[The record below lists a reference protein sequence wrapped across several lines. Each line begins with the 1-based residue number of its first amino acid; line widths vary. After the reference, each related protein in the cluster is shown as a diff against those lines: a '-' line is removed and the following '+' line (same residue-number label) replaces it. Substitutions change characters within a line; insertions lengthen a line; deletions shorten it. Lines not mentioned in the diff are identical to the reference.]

1 MTVLHHP
8 ADDVGAMPPAA
19 ALPAPLADLLGRIE
33 ARRASVAVVGLGYVG
48 LPLALATAGVG
59 FPTLGFDLD
68 AERLA
73 ELHAGRSY
81 LAADVAD
88 ADLRAAP
95 VRWTADP
102 SALRSADVVVIA
114 VPTPLLD
121 GTPDLGPVRSAV
133 AAVAEGLRPGQ
144 LVVLESTTWPG
155 TTEEV
160 LLPML
165 QSAGLRAG
173 EDFALAF
180 SPERVDPGST
190 WDVSTTPKVV
200 GGVTAACSTVAA
212 ALYRSF
218 VPQVHVTSSPREAEM
233 AKLIENT
240 FRQVNIG
247 LVNELATLAP
257 ALGVDVWEAL
267 EAAATKPFG
276 YLPFWPGP
284 GVGGHCIAVDP
295 TYLSWRCEQQLGFGV
310 GFIAHAREVN
320 NRMPAY
326 VTSRAA
332 EVLNDRASK
341 ALKGSRVCVV
351 GAAYKPGVA
360 DVRESPA
367 VAVIERLLA
376 AGAEVDVVDPMVG
389 ELVVGGELVPTV
401 GLEGALAEAPD
412 LGIILT
418 PQPGVDLERLTGT
431 DLPVLD
437 ACGATRSERVG
448 SVVLL

>member
-1 MTVLHHP
+1 MT
-8 ADDVGAMPPAA
+8 
-19 ALPAPLADLLGRIE
+19 ALDRSDARARAHLPSALGGLLGRIDARE
-33 ARRASVAVVGLGYVG
+33 AEVVVVGLGYVG
-48 LPLALATAGVG
+48 LPLALAADAAG
-59 FPTLGFDLD
+59 FPTCGYDVD
-68 AERLA
+68 ATKVAALR
-73 ELHAGRSY
+73 AGRSY
-81 LAADVAD
+81 LEEDVPDPAVAASDVT
-88 ADLRAAP
+88 
-95 VRWTADP
+95 WTSDP
-102 SALRSADVVVIA
+102 EVLRSADVVLIA

-121 GTPDLGPVRSAV
+121 GTPDLGPVR
-133 AAVAEGLRPGQ
+133 AAVADVAEALRAGQ

-160 LLPML
+160 LQPML
-165 QSAGLRAG
+165 EAAGVQAG
-173 EDFALAF
+173 VDFALAF

-190 WDVSTTPKVV
+190 WDVSSTPKVV
-200 GGVTAACSTVAA
+200 GGVTPADSEVAA
-212 ALYRSF
+212 AFYGSF
-218 VPQVHVTSSPREAEM
+218 VPTVHVTSSPREAEM

-310 GFIAHAREVN
+310 GFITHARVVN

-326 VTSRAA
+326 VAARAA
-332 EVLNDRASK
+332 EVLNDHGAK
-341 ALKGSRVCVV
+341 ALRGSRVCVV
-351 GAAYKPGVA
+351 GAAYKAGVS

-367 VAVIERLLA
+367 VAVIERLVS
-376 AGAEVDVVDPMVG
+376 AGAEVDVVDPLVEVVDVSG
-389 ELVVGGELVPTV
+389 EPVRTV
-401 GLEGALAEAPD
+401 SLDGALAAEPD
-412 LGIILT
+412 LGVILT
-418 PQPGVDLERLTGT
+418 PQPGVDLGRLTT
-431 DLPVLD
+431 ADVPVLD
-437 ACGATRSERVG
+437 ACGATREERPA

>member
-1 MTVLHHP
+1 MVL
-8 ADDVGAMPPAA
+8 PPV
-19 ALPAPLADLLGRIE
+19 LAETLQRIDRRE
-33 ARRASVAVVGLGYVG
+33 AVVAVVGLGYVG
-48 LPLALATAGVG
+48 LPLCVATDVAG
-59 FPTLGFDLD
+59 FPTIGFDVD
-68 AERLA
+68 ADRVASLRTSTSYVDGDVTSFELEASDVRWEDDPRALA
-73 ELHAGRSY
+73 E
-81 LAADVAD
+81 ADI
-88 ADLRAAP
+88 
-95 VRWTADP
+95 
-102 SALRSADVVVIA
+102 VIVA
-114 VPTPLLD
+114 VPTPLRD
-121 GTPDLGPVRSAV
+121 GSPDLGPVRSAV
-133 AAVAEGLRPGQ
+133 GMVAATLRRGQ
-144 LVVLESTTWPG
+144 LVVLESTTYPG

-165 QSAGLRAG
+165 EAASGLVG
-173 EDFALAF
+173 GVDFGLAF

-200 GGVTAACSTVAA
+200 GGVTPPEGIVAA
-212 ALYRSF
+212 RFYEAF
-218 VPQVHVTSSPREAEM
+218 VPAVHLTSTPREAEM

-257 ALGVDVWEAL
+257 ALDVDIWEAL
-267 EAAATKPFG
+267 DAAATKPFG

-326 VTSRAA
+326 VAARAG
-332 EVLNDRASK
+332 EVLNDRAAK
-341 ALKGSRVCVV
+341 AIRGSRVCAI
-351 GAAYKPGVA
+351 GAAYKPGVS

-367 VAVIERLLA
+367 VAVIERLVA
-376 AGAEVDVVDPMVG
+376 AGAEVDVVDPFVD
-389 ELVVGGELVPTV
+389 VVDIAGAVQPTV
-401 GLEGALAEAPD
+401 GLDEALAARPD
-412 LGIILT
+412 LGVILT
-418 PQPGVDLERLTGT
+418 PQPGVDLGRLTGG

-437 ACGATRSERVG
+437 ACGATKAERDD